1 MIKNLKITKKMMYL
15 GLSST
20 MSLTLLTGC
29 GNKQFMD
36 FNKSFNVVIEKNS
49 ETLSVAGIQAYSDYD
64 GSQVQFV
71 TNDNL
76 RVLSSTMQTQLVKAD
91 SEDSVNNYVTS
102 LAKENDIVFYDKL
115 QGTNI
120 SYNSSDWNKDIVDL
134 NFTYNKAIIVS
145 DDNAVILELNTW
157 KDYEDDKIQI
167 RLTDNTCILT
177 NADKVK
183 LINDEEAAEDSIK
196 NYAISLVGDED
207 KVIFYDAAKT
217 K

>member
-1 MIKNLKITKKMMYL
+1 MVKNLKITKKMLCL

-20 MSLTLLTGC
+20 MTLTLLAGC
-29 GNKQFMD
+29 GNKQMMD
-36 FNKSFNVVIEKNS
+36 FNKSFNVVIEKNR
-49 ETLSVAGIQAYSDYD
+49 ETLSVAGIQAYSDYE

-91 SEDSVNNYVTS
+91 SEDSVNNYVMS
-102 LAKENDIVFYDKL
+102 LAEENDIVFYDKL

-120 SYNSSDWNKDIVDL
+120 SYNPSDWNKDILDL
-134 NFTYNKAIIVS
+134 NFTYNKAIMIS

-167 RLTDNTCILT
+167 RLADNTCILT
-177 NADKVK
+177 NIDKVK
-183 LINDEEAAEDSIK
+183 LINDEATEEDSIK

-207 KVIFYDAAKT
+207 KVIFYDVAK
-217 K
+217 KK